1 MTKIS
6 EKAVELI
13 QRCIFFIFFPFVIQV
28 NLRHGVPPGETP
40 VTCTASV
47 GTMIIEFGT
56 LSRLTGNPIYEE
68 TAMRA
73 LRALWYHRSK
83 IGLVGNHID
92 VLTGKETLKKIDQLY
107 FMTKNNS

>member
-1 MTKIS
+1 M
-6 EKAVELI
+6 
-13 QRCIFFIFFPFVIQV
+13 
-28 NLRHGVPPGETP
+28 GETP

-73 LRALWYHRSK
+73 MRALWHHRSN

-92 VLTGKETLKKIDQLY
+92 VVTGKD
-107 FMTKNNS
+107 